1 VFRLR
6 LICERRVERGCVRC
20 TSHYRTGTGPEPDGQ
35 TTVVSTV
42 VGRKLTATRRRR
54 LTEIQG
60 TGEGQ
65 GQGTRDRTG
74 RKTHGRRGA
83 LSTHRAPPTGASP
96 AGAAARTLI
105 NVRFDLRF
113 DLRGTVL
120 TVRRTVS
127 GTRPPTVH
135 TAHAT
140 GKGGTGRDGRS
151 GVVSASCV
159 RLYRSQVSVCS
170 HLPS

>member
-42 VGRKLTATRRRR
+42 VGRKLTATRRRPGD
-54 LTEIQG
+54 LN
-60 TGEGQ
+60 
-65 GQGTRDRTG
+65 RDRIQREQARDRERATED
-74 RKTHGRRGA
+74 A